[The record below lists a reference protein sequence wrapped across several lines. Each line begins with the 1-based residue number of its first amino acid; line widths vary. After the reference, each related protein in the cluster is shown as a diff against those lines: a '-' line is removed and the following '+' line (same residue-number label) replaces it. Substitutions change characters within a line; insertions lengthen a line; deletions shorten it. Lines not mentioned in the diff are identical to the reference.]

1 MVLDKYRKNFD
12 SMLTK
17 IAKPFQTFNPNSI
30 SWISLIFAFIAGLF
44 FFLGSFYL
52 LLASLSLII
61 SALLDAIDGKVARM
75 KGVASKK
82 GDFLDHILDRY
93 SDTAIIIGIA
103 LSSYV
108 HWYYALFALTGI
120 FFTSYAG
127 TQAQAITGKRD
138 YGGILGRADRLLI
151 FIIMPVVQYFLP
163 VYFYSLSFSD
173 MVLILIGTLG
183 NITAIQRS
191 FRAWRSI

>member
-1 MVLDKYRKNFD
+1 MVLNNYRKNVD
-12 SMLTK
+12 SILTK
-17 IAKPFQTFNPNSI
+17 IAKAFLKFNPNTI
-30 SWISLIFAFIAGLF
+30 SWISFTFALMAGLF

-52 LLASLSLII
+52 IFASLSVFI
-61 SALLDAIDGKVARM
+61 SALFDAIDGKVARM
-75 KGVASKK
+75 KGMASKK

-93 SDTAIIIGIA
+93 SDTAIIVGIA

-108 HWYYALFALTGI
+108 HWYYAIFALIGI

-151 FIIMPVVQYFLP
+151 FIIMPLVQFFLP
-163 VYFYSLSFSD
+163 AYFYGLSFSD